1 MSKRLLIL
9 GASGMLGSALL
20 RYFVDQGDMEV
31 SGTARTFDSVRN
43 LSERARDC
51 VKLNVDVEKPDH
63 LLKVFA
69 DVRPDIVVNC
79 VGIVKQLAEVE
90 PPSTVISLNS
100 LLPHRLAKLCTVANA
115 RLIHFSTDCV
125 FSGVRGM
132 YKESDSADAADLYG
146 RSKLIGEVNY
156 RGTITL
162 RTSIVGHELS
172 GNRSL
177 IGWFLTQT
185 GSVKGFRQAVFSGL
199 PTVEIARVI
208 HQLLLPNPNIWGLY
222 HLSADPISKFELLS
236 LVARVYGK
244 KIKIIPDDNLLVD
257 RSLDSSCFR
266 SATGFSPKSWT
277 ELVQA
282 MHNFG

>member
-125 FSGVRGM
+125 FSGARGM

-199 PTVEIARVI
+199 PTVEVARVI
-208 HQLLLPNPNIWGLY
+208 HQLLLPNPDM
-222 HLSADPISKFELLS
+222 S
-236 LVARVYGK
+236 
-244 KIKIIPDDNLLVD
+244 IPSGIPAKV
-257 RSLDSSCFR
+257 
-266 SATGFSPKSWT
+266 TFS
-277 ELVQA
+277 
-282 MHNFG
+282 F